1 MGCTL
6 QTLLEWRRIFKK
18 FSEEVERYS
27 STHSLIHYQVK
38 QQTGNKKASDFRIL
52 VVKQKGKIL
61 SPLNT
66 TLVDVVLRS
75 ILPSSTKRLFA
86 TEVSDAIEEHLQTK
100 EDDVWIG
107 WMVKQ

>member
-1 MGCTL
+1 MRRWRGI
-6 QTLLEWRRIFKK
+6 LLTFTR
-18 FSEEVERYS
+18 
-27 STHSLIHYQVK
+27 SLIHYQGK
-38 QQTGNKKASDFRIL
+38 QQAGNKNASDFRIL
-52 VVKQKGKIL
+52 VVKQKGKVL

-66 TLVDVVLRS
+66 TLVDVVIRS
-75 ILPSSTKRLFA
+75 ILPSSPKQLFA